1 MPNRAS
7 QFAPFDS
14 LKGFNILLKEIEK
27 EIEQKKEISP
37 DLEEILNNNLKMVKI
52 NDLITVKY
60 YYLTEY
66 LEIIGYLKKID
77 AINKYLIINRTKIFF
92 SDIIELEK
100 YK

>member
-7 QFAPFDS
+7 QFAPFYS
-14 LKGFNILLKEIEK
+14 LKGFNALLKEIEK

-77 AINKYLIINRTKIFF
+77 PINKYLIINRTKIFF
-92 SDIIELEK
+92 SDIIDLQK